1 MLASTGRG
9 DCPGVRQS
17 VQVEVESEPLT
28 LQIGGATVRRLNIAV
43 LAGTVSYVHSR
54 LGYGGGMPSETRAP
68 TSGLPRR
75 RAVADRPA
83 LGGAARRR
91 ARGARHRPAPRPA
104 RRDVRGCWRRATSTL
119 EDVPDFLEPTLRKF
133 LPDPS
138 HLKDMD
144 AAVARLVRAVQQGER
159 IVVFGDYD
167 VDGATSSALLLRFF
181 RAVGGNIGVYIP
193 DRRKE
198 GYGPNAPALLKL
210 REEGAAVVVTVDCG
224 VTAYEPLAEARKRRP
239 RPDRDRS
246 SPGRDRAARGASRS
260 SIPTGST
267 THSPHK
273 QLAAVGVAFLLRR
286 RRQPRAAR
294 GRLVRRRRGP
304 SPTCGSGSTSWRWAR
319 CADVVP
325 LTGVNRA
332 LVRQGLLVMAAAR
345 AMPGW
350 RRWPTSRACSE
361 TPGAYHLG
369 FMLGPRVNAGGR
381 VGQADLG
388 ARLLS
393 SDDAHEVG
401 ALALRL
407 DEFNAERRAIER
419 EVLDQAIAR
428 IEGLYGPDRKGL
440 PAALVVE
447 SEGWHVGVIG
457 IVASRLVERYGRPT
471 FVIGMD
477 GELGKGSGRSVRGV
491 DLGAAVLAARQSGP
505 AGERRRP
512 RHGGGPH
519 GGARA
524 RCPISRSS
532 STSGSRRSS
541 APRRAVRELGIDAAL
556 APGAATQELV
566 GMIERAGPFGAG
578 NALPRFAL
586 TSVRVNY
593 AQPVGEG
600 HVRCTLVGAE
610 RGRVEA
616 IAFRAGQSGARTR
629 AARSGP
635 ADPAC
640 RRRAAA
646 STATTA
652 AKPCAC
658 RSTTPPRPRARSC
671 ADSACL
677 ISAGR
682 SP

>member
-1 MLASTGRG
+1 
-9 DCPGVRQS
+9 
-17 VQVEVESEPLT
+17 
-28 LQIGGATVRRLNIAV
+28 
-43 LAGTVSYVHSR
+43 VSYVHSR
-54 LGYGGGMPSETRAP
+54 LGYGGGMPFETRAP
-68 TSGLPRR
+68 RAAFLGVEQSLTGRRWAARLGDERAALAIAQRHGLPD
-75 RAVADRPA
+75 AVSR
-83 LGGAARRR
+83 LLAAREV
-91 ARGARHRPAPRPA
+91 
-104 RRDVRGCWRRATSTL
+104 DL
-119 EDVPDFLEPTLRKF
+119 EGVPDFLEPTLRKF

-144 AAVARLVRAVQQGER
+144 AAVARLVRAVRTGER

-181 RAVGGNIGVYIP
+181 RAVGGDIGVYIP
-193 DRRKE
+193 DRRRE

-210 REEGAAVVVTVDCG
+210 QQEGAAVVVTVDCG
-224 VTAYEPLAEARKRRP
+224 VTAFEPLAEAR
-239 RPDRDRS
+239 
-246 SPGRDRAARGASRS
+246 RAGLDLIVIDHHQAEIALPEAIAVVDPNRIDDA
-260 SIPTGST
+260 
-267 THSPHK
+267 SPHK
-273 QLAAVGVAFLLRR
+273 QMAAVGVAFLLAVGVNRALR
-286 RRQPRAAR
+286 EAGWYSADRPEPDLRQWLD
-294 GRLVRRRRGP
+294 LVALG
-304 SPTCGSGSTSWRWAR
+304 TVC
-319 CADVVP
+319 DVVP

-332 LVRQGLLVMAAAR
+332 LVRQGLLVMAQRGNAGLAALADVAR
-345 AMPGW
+345 LK
-350 RRWPTSRACSE
+350 E

-419 EVLDQAIAR
+419 EVLDQAIGR

-491 DLGAAVLAARQSGP
+491 DLGAAVIAARQSGLLVN
-505 AGERRRP
+505 
-512 RHGGGPH
+512 GGGHAMAAGLTVARSALPDLAKFLDERIAPQL
-519 GGARA
+519 GA
-524 RCPISRSS
+524 
-532 STSGSRRSS
+532 
-541 APRRAVRELGIDAAL
+541 APAVRELGIDAAL
-556 APGAATQELV
+556 APGAATPELV
-566 GMIERAGPFGAG
+566 DMIERAGPFGAG

-610 RGRVEA
+610 RGRVDA
-616 IAFRAGQSGARTR
+616 IAFRAGQTAL
-629 AARSGP
+629 GP
-635 ADPAC
+635 ALLDPA
-640 RRRAAA
+640 RPVLHVAGALRIDRYGGRESVRLQIDDAAA
-646 STATTA
+646 A
-652 AKPCAC
+652 AGSVL
-658 RSTTPPRPRARSC
+658 R
-671 ADSACL
+671 
-677 ISAGR
+677 
-682 SP
+682 